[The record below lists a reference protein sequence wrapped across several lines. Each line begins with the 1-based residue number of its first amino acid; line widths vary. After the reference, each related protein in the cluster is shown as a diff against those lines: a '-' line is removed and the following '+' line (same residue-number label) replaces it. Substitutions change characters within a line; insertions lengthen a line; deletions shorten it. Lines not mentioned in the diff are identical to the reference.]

1 MAVRTTRMGVTATA
15 RPLLVLGSLA
25 ACGGDPSSGAAVAR
39 ESALGIDS
47 GGAET
52 DASEGSVSDSSNV
65 ANSGLAN
72 SGPSFC
78 TAPDGQVGA
87 CPCSLPDGGPVDVC
101 GQGGQCI
108 VGPICTPGGCT
119 PIGGWICDYESG
131 GGGLLVTTLCSR
143 SQGLLTVKA
152 AVDVGD
158 AFLCTG
164 ECVQETDAASPPWV
178 CASPISFSFGGG
190 PGDQ

>member
-52 DASEGSVSDSSNV
+52 DAPEGSVSDSSNV
-65 ANSGLAN
+65 AN

-108 VGPICTPGGCT
+108 IGPICTPGGCT

-164 ECVQETDAASPPWV
+164 QCVQETDAASAPWV
-178 CASPISFSFGGG
+178 CASPISFSFGGS